1 MPEYTIMT
9 WAERQEDEAEER
21 IAQAAW
27 PAFMLEDP
35 VANQYFWRLY
45 QDFPHYQFMLY
56 DGDQPIAIGNSIP
69 FVWDGTPEGLPATGW
84 DYVLVQGVKDLE
96 AGNEPS
102 ALSAINIAIDREYVG
117 RGISRQMVQA
127 MRSIARRAGLGQMVA
142 PVRPNQKPMYPL
154 TPMERYVNWTH
165 TDGEA
170 PFDAWMRV
178 HWRLGA
184 QVVKVC
190 PQSMTIP
197 GTVAEWESWTGMRFP
212 ESGPYIIPGAL
223 TPVDIDR
230 ERDMG
235 LYVEPNVWM
244 RHNLDYD
251 A

>member
-1 MPEYTIMT
+1 
-9 WAERQEDEAEER
+9 
-21 IAQAAW
+21 
-27 PAFMLEDP
+27 MLSD
-35 VANQYFWRLY
+35 
-45 QDFPHYQFMLY
+45 H
-56 DGDQPIAIGNSIP
+56 DQPIAIGNRIR
-69 FVWDGTPEGLPATGW
+69 FVWDGPPAGLPATGW
-84 DYVLVQGVKDLE
+84 DYVLVQGIKDLE
-96 AGNEPS
+96 AGNKPNT
-102 ALSAINIAIDREYVG
+102 LSAINIAIDRQYVG
-117 RGISRQMVQA
+117 RGVSRHMVQA
-127 MRSIARRAGLGQMVA
+127 MRSICRRAGLDSMVA
-142 PVRPNQKPMYPL
+142 PVRPNQKSMYPI
-154 TPMERYVNWTH
+154 TPMERYINWTH

-184 QVVKVC
+184 RVVKVC